1 MKAAK
6 KLIATLLAVG
16 ALTGCSSAAGTAV
29 ITPPSSGSVPASSTP
44 SSSSTPSAMPTPAI
58 DYDTGARITP
68 DVAPTWDAS
77 ARSAAVTSAQAVM
90 SAFTRHDLDP
100 TSWWAGLSPLL
111 SAQAQLDYSGVDP
124 AAVPAHEVTGVGQ
137 IVEDTSAAVARV
149 TVPTDAGTYTVILSR
164 TGEARPWLAEQIRPP
179 AGTH

>member
-6 KLIATLLAVG
+6 KLIATLLAAG
-16 ALTGCSSAAGTAV
+16 ALAGCSSAAGTAV
-29 ITPPSSGSVPASSTP
+29 TAPPSLGSVPASSAL
-44 SSSSTPSAMPTPAI
+44 SSSATPSAMPTAAV
-58 DYDTGARITP
+58 DYDTGETITP
-68 DVAPTWDAS
+68 DVAPTWDAA
-77 ARSAAVTSAQAVM
+77 ARSAAVTSAQVVVA
-90 SAFTRHDLDP
+90 AFARHDLDP

-124 AAVPAHEVTGVGQ
+124 ASVPAHEVTGVGQ
-137 IVEDTSAAVARV
+137 IVEATSAAVARV

-164 TGEARPWLAEQIRPP
+164 TGEARPWLAEQIKPP

>member
-1 MKAAK
+1 MRAAK
-6 KLIATLLAVG
+6 KLAATLLATA
-16 ALTGCSSAAGTAV
+16 ALAGCGSAAGTAA
-29 ITPPSSGSVPASSTP
+29 IAPSPKGPELASSAP
-44 SSSSTPSAMPTPAI
+44 SASSTPSAMPTPAI
-58 DYDTGARITP
+58 DYDTGARTTP

-77 ARSAAVTSAQAVM
+77 ARSTAATSAQAVVA
-90 SAFTRHDLDP
+90 AFARHDLDP

-111 SAQAQLDYSGVDP
+111 SARAQLDYSGVDP

-137 IVEDTSAAVARV
+137 IIDDSSAAVAKV

-164 TGEARPWLAEQIRPP
+164 TGEASPWLAEQIQPP

>member
-1 MKAAK
+1 MKGAK
-6 KLIATLLAVG
+6 TLAATLLAAG
-16 ALTGCSSAAGTAV
+16 ALTGCSGATGTASNS
-29 ITPPSSGSVPASSTP
+29 ITYSGSMPASRTP
-44 SSSSTPSAMPTPAI
+44 SSSAAPSAMPTAAV

-77 ARSAAVTSAQAVM
+77 ARSAAVTSAQAVVA
-90 SAFTRHDLDP
+90 AFARHDLDP

-124 AAVPAHEVTGVGQ
+124 ASVPAHEVTGVGQ
-137 IVEDTSAAVARV
+137 IVEATSAAVARV

>member
-1 MKAAK
+1 MKGAK
-6 KLIATLLAVG
+6 TLIATLVAAA

-29 ITPPSSGSVPASSTP
+29 ITPPSSGSVPASP
-44 SSSSTPSAMPTPAI
+44 ASSSSAAPSAMPTAAI
-58 DYDTGARITP
+58 DYDTGARITL

-77 ARSAAVTSAQAVM
+77 GRSAAVTSAQAVVA
-90 SAFTRHDLDP
+90 AFTRHDLDP

-111 SAQAQLDYSGVDP
+111 SAQAQLDYSGVNP
-124 AAVPAHEVTGVGQ
+124 ASVPAHEVTGVGQ
-137 IVEDTSAAVARV
+137 IIDDSSAAVARV

-164 TGEARPWLAEQIRPP
+164 TGGTRPWLAEQIQPP